1 MKLFYSPTS
10 PYVRK
15 VMVVAK
21 ETGLVDKLTLET
33 VAASPIAP
41 VDALN
46 AENPLGKV
54 PCLVT
59 DEGDAVFD
67 SRYIC
72 EYLDSLHTGAKLIP
86 TDGAERW
93 RVQRIHAMCYGILD
107 AGILCLY
114 ENRLRPEGM
123 AFQPWVDAQML
134 KITRAVAALADD
146 MAGAGDR
153 VDMATI
159 AAGITLGYLD
169 FRFSNL
175 DWRSK
180 YPTLKDFYDAVS
192 QRPAMQETV
201 PADA

>member
-21 ETGLVDKLTLET
+21 ETGQVDKLELET

-59 DEGDAVFD
+59 DDGNAVFD

-72 EYLDSLHTGAKLIP
+72 EYLDCLHDGAKLIP
-86 TDGAERW
+86 TDGADRW
-93 RVQRIHAMCYGILD
+93 RVQRIHAMCDGVLD

-114 ENRLRPEGM
+114 EKRLRPEDM
-123 AFQPWVDAQML
+123 AFQPWIDAQML
-134 KITRAVAALADD
+134 KINRAVAALADD
-146 MAGAGDR
+146 MAGAGGK
-153 VDMATI
+153 VDMASI

-169 FRFSNL
+169 FRFSDL
-175 DWRSK
+175 GWRDK
-180 YPTLKDFYDAVS
+180 HPALKEFYDAFS

-201 PADA
+201 PADP